1 MGAWEITKKDLR
13 LLTRD
18 RRALVTLVAFPLIFI
33 GILGISSGKL
43 LGWKAENELL
53 KITVVDEDGGEVAA
67 ELVRSLQRRDGLRI
81 KRVTSR
87 EEARKLV
94 ADRECS
100 VALFIG
106 SGFQRRVDELKI
118 RDILDPQQG
127 RLADGLESLDMQVE
141 GRQSVS
147 NTGAIVGQLVLSVAV
162 RTVTP
167 HVVRKNKLAA
177 RFLRRSLSRTSETGE
192 SESNV
197 GQAFQPATAD
207 RQAKSLPHKAADRRS
222 SIVYQE
228 LVPSYTVMFV
238 FFLVNIMA
246 RSFIHERELGTL
258 RRLRI
263 APIAAVSVL
272 IGKTLPF
279 FIISLAQ
286 TGLLFLSGR
295 VLFGMSWG
303 TLPFLLL
310 PVIACTS
317 LAATGL
323 GLLVAT
329 LARTDSQVSAYGNFV
344 VITMAGISVCF
355 MPRDWLPTLMQK
367 ISLATPHSWALIAYD
382 QLLSASVPAVATVAL
397 SCCVLVAF
405 ALLFFLLGCLRFRR
419 YA

>member
-1 MGAWEITKKDLR
+1 M
-13 LLTRD
+13 
-18 RRALVTLVAFPLIFI
+18 
-33 GILGISSGKL
+33 
-43 LGWKAENELL
+43 
-53 KITVVDEDGGEVAA
+53 
-67 ELVRSLQRRDGLRI
+67 
-81 KRVTSR
+81 
-87 EEARKLV
+87 
-94 ADRECS
+94 
-100 VALFIG
+100 
-106 SGFQRRVDELKI
+106 
-118 RDILDPQQG
+118 
-127 RLADGLESLDMQVE
+127 
-141 GRQSVS
+141 
-147 NTGAIVGQLVLSVAV
+147 
-162 RTVTP
+162 
-167 HVVRKNKLAA
+167 VRKNKLAA
-177 RFLRRSLSRTSETGE
+177 RFLRRSPSRE
-192 SESNV
+192 SEDGEGAE
-197 GQAFQPATAD
+197 GQRGKGTEAQRHKGAEGQRDKEAEGQSKAESRKPKTESKNSQLSSLDPQPST
-207 RQAKSLPHKAADRRS
+207 LNPAADRRS

-344 VITMAGISVCF
+344 VITMAGISGCF